1 MDHGEMSTKETTT
14 LKLIPGYEN
23 VMELEQRRQELKA
36 VAKRMENVIGEK
48 EIDDLNLTELI
59 EFEKKLEDI
68 QSLQLKKLEKIPW
81 KDMIQPAK
89 DLVVLNEYVK
99 FKIGEM
105 QARISMPQ
113 NDEFDI
119 KMEVGK
125 KEDLKG
131 LKMRMKVF
139 IGEKESEDIHLEE
152 LIEFSKKLEAL
163 HPKIVMHLDDMTE
176 EIKDIFIMK
185 EIVKKMIAKR
195 DPNSVP
201 PFKPSKEGDP
211 ELETFKEPNLDSTV
225 RFGFGEELRVSSTPL
240 DAMDHQSP
248 SKDSESV
255 VANQSDL
262 KEPLDIYLR
271 DSFNYVGSFRH
282 VSVAA
287 EPSVKESESV
297 VSEPFVSDSSIS
309 CHTEVNMRD
318 DHQKHK
324 GEQAKKKTLNDEIVS
339 LSSCRRA
346 EEKKCDD
353 EEDKEGVDKSV
364 DDSLSTEEATMSK
377 ELASVPFVNIAPNAP
392 PLPNLNLQ
400 IHPQPHLGGRV
411 RKEQP

>member
-36 VAKRMENVIGEK
+36 VEKRMENVIGEK

-163 HPKIVMHLDDMTE
+163 HPKSVMHLDDMTE

-195 DPNSVP
+195 DPNS
-201 PFKPSKEGDP
+201 SK
-211 ELETFKEPNLDSTV
+211 T
-225 RFGFGEELRVSSTPL
+225 
-240 DAMDHQSP
+240 MIIQ
-248 SKDSESV
+248 
-255 VANQSDL
+255 
-262 KEPLDIYLR
+262 
-271 DSFNYVGSFRH
+271 NYF
-282 VSVAA
+282 
-287 EPSVKESESV
+287 
-297 VSEPFVSDSSIS
+297 
-309 CHTEVNMRD
+309 
-318 DHQKHK
+318 
-324 GEQAKKKTLNDEIVS
+324 
-339 LSSCRRA
+339 
-346 EEKKCDD
+346 
-353 EEDKEGVDKSV
+353 
-364 DDSLSTEEATMSK
+364 
-377 ELASVPFVNIAPNAP
+377 
-392 PLPNLNLQ
+392 
-400 IHPQPHLGGRV
+400 
-411 RKEQP
+411 

>member
-1 MDHGEMSTKETTT
+1 M
-14 LKLIPGYEN
+14 
-23 VMELEQRRQELKA
+23 VR
-36 VAKRMENVIGEK
+36 
-48 EIDDLNLTELI
+48 
-59 EFEKKLEDI
+59 
-68 QSLQLKKLEKIPW
+68 
-81 KDMIQPAK
+81 
-89 DLVVLNEYVK
+89 
-99 FKIGEM
+99 
-105 QARISMPQ
+105 
-113 NDEFDI
+113 
-119 KMEVGK
+119 
-125 KEDLKG
+125 
-131 LKMRMKVF
+131 
-139 IGEKESEDIHLEE
+139 
-152 LIEFSKKLEAL
+152 
-163 HPKIVMHLDDMTE
+163 
-176 EIKDIFIMK
+176 
-185 EIVKKMIAKR
+185 
-195 DPNSVP
+195 VP

-262 KEPLDIYLR
+262 KILLLVLIPSTCFGELRTLYIEEPLDIYLR

-377 ELASVPFVNIAPNAP
+377 ELASVPFVNIGSSVFKFIFLESAPNAP

>member
-1 MDHGEMSTKETTT
+1 M
-14 LKLIPGYEN
+14 
-23 VMELEQRRQELKA
+23 VR
-36 VAKRMENVIGEK
+36 
-48 EIDDLNLTELI
+48 
-59 EFEKKLEDI
+59 
-68 QSLQLKKLEKIPW
+68 
-81 KDMIQPAK
+81 
-89 DLVVLNEYVK
+89 
-99 FKIGEM
+99 
-105 QARISMPQ
+105 
-113 NDEFDI
+113 
-119 KMEVGK
+119 
-125 KEDLKG
+125 
-131 LKMRMKVF
+131 
-139 IGEKESEDIHLEE
+139 
-152 LIEFSKKLEAL
+152 
-163 HPKIVMHLDDMTE
+163 
-176 EIKDIFIMK
+176 
-185 EIVKKMIAKR
+185 
-195 DPNSVP
+195 VP

-262 KEPLDIYLR
+262 KVKTSEYPLLDLSFKDSVA

-377 ELASVPFVNIAPNAP
+377 ELASVPFVNIGSS
-392 PLPNLNLQ
+392 
-400 IHPQPHLGGRV
+400 HLMHRHFPTSISKYTHSLISV
-411 RKEQP
+411 VEFERSSLDSLFVLVFDT

>member
-1 MDHGEMSTKETTT
+1 M
-14 LKLIPGYEN
+14 
-23 VMELEQRRQELKA
+23 VR
-36 VAKRMENVIGEK
+36 
-48 EIDDLNLTELI
+48 
-59 EFEKKLEDI
+59 
-68 QSLQLKKLEKIPW
+68 
-81 KDMIQPAK
+81 
-89 DLVVLNEYVK
+89 
-99 FKIGEM
+99 
-105 QARISMPQ
+105 
-113 NDEFDI
+113 
-119 KMEVGK
+119 
-125 KEDLKG
+125 
-131 LKMRMKVF
+131 
-139 IGEKESEDIHLEE
+139 
-152 LIEFSKKLEAL
+152 
-163 HPKIVMHLDDMTE
+163 
-176 EIKDIFIMK
+176 
-185 EIVKKMIAKR
+185 
-195 DPNSVP
+195 VP

-262 KEPLDIYLR
+262 KVKTSEYPLLDLSFKDSVAGFDSLDLFWRTPNFVGYIEEPLDIYLR

-324 GEQAKKKTLNDEIVS
+324 GEQAKKKTFNDEIVS